1 MGNQQKLA
9 TAAAATAAESAS
21 QVWKSSSGGI
31 IEQKKKELSELCL
44 SCPPACRESFFH
56 SKSKSGKNSTVIKT
70 MRRLNYEYTHT
81 LCCSSWGKS
90 WGSARFNLNLHCAT
104 QTHLTHADADHISR
118 LLCTTHTRQVSFYSK
133 WLLSDQNV
141 TKRKGKREIKRGL
154 PTKAE

>member
-81 LCCSSWGKS
+81 LLQQLGKKL
-90 WGSARFNLNLHCAT
+90 GQCAFQFKFALAPGTT

-118 LLCTTHTRQVSFYSK
+118 LLCAPHTRQVSFYSK
-133 WLLSDQNV
+133 
-141 TKRKGKREIKRGL
+141 
-154 PTKAE
+154 